1 MQIRVFDGQIKTSE
15 AEFAYIVD
23 RIGTI
28 VDRAFGAAA
37 EVEVRLSDAD
47 ERERA

>member
-1 MQIRVFDGQIKTSE
+1 MHLRLFDGHIKTSE